1 MQRIYTERAHLM
13 CPNMFFGI
21 VISIDAILER
31 DKLYKTC
38 SAVSEAHPFLRA
50 LLGQDE
56 DGYYYNITDANRVQ
70 LIIKEV
76 EAFGI
81 DDEIII
87 NEYDRLAKNEW
98 NLRTEGML
106 KVLAFRNG
114 VKTILLFVFHHLLT
128 DGRGAFLL
136 AEEFAE
142 CYKTDDTPAYAC
154 EQLIS
159 SKEDMPR
166 NSSLPFVS
174 KLLIKRANKQWKKEK
189 HALSYEEYIKLAD
202 KFLGADKINRTI
214 KAESVESFNGMIT
227 NCHECHISINDYL
240 MARMYI
246 DDKTDKIIIAYDLR
260 DKLACYRNGALG
272 NYSTAFSVA
281 YKNRTDDVWKTAQDI
296 HDLVQKKI
304 SNPRD
309 LYLVLQCYA
318 ELDGEVL
325 DAAFA
330 ASRCGYESK
339 AAQFIG
345 SIFFGFAESRG
356 YSITNL
362 GKYDSDNIEE
372 AAFLPPASPAIK
384 KTLGVL
390 TVNGKMYV
398 CSAERK

>member
-1 MQRIYTERAHLM
+1 M

-21 VISIDAILER
+21 VISIHAAFER
-31 DKLYKTC
+31 DILFKTC
-38 SAVSEAHPFLRA
+38 SAISEAHPFLRA
-50 LLGQDE
+50 LLGHDE
-56 DGYYYNITDANRVQ
+56 DGYYYKITDENRVQ
-70 LIIKEV
+70 LIFKDVEV
-76 EAFGI
+76 FGI

-87 NEYDRLAKNEW
+87 NEYDRLTKNEW
-98 NLRTEGML
+98 DLRTEGML
-106 KVLAFRNG
+106 KILVFRSG
-114 VKTILLFVFHHLLT
+114 TKTILLFVFHHLLA

-136 AEEFAE
+136 AEEFAK
-142 CYKTDDTPAYAC
+142 CYKNGDTPVYVR
-154 EQLIS
+154 ENLIS
-159 SKEDMPR
+159 SKADMPR

-174 KLLIKRANKQWKKEK
+174 KLLVKRANKQWKKEK
-189 HALSYEEYIKLAD
+189 HVISYEEYIMLAN
-202 KFLGADKINRTI
+202 KFLETDKINRTI
-214 KAESVESFNGMIT
+214 KAESVESFNEMVS
-227 NCHECHISINDYL
+227 NCHKRNISINDYL

-260 DKLACYRNGALG
+260 DKLACYRKGALG
-272 NYSTAFSVA
+272 NYSTAFSVV

-296 HDLVQKKI
+296 HALVQKKI
-304 SNPRD
+304 SKPRD

-345 SIFFGFAESRG
+345 SLFFGFAESRG

-390 TVNGKMYV
+390 TVNGKMFV
-398 CSAERK
+398 CSSVR